1 MDVDKK
7 WLGPKFRKDA
17 KKIED
22 AVARI
27 SQEDRE
33 KLAALQEAG
42 GKVVVEFEGLGS
54 VELEKVT
61 IAKNEK
67 GVNGK
72 SPTFFNSILL
82 ILLIALVREYTPNV
96 IEPSFGIGRIFY
108 CLIEHIYW
116 SLPGN
121 EARGVL
127 SFLQRLYQLK
137 SSSYLSPVI
146 QTSLLLSLHFR

>member
-42 GKVVVEFEGLGS
+42 GKVFVEVEGLGS

-67 GVNGK
+67 SVNGK
-72 SPTFFNSILL
+72 SPTFVIL
-82 ILLIALVREYTPNV
+82 
-96 IEPSFGIGRIFY
+96 FY
-108 CLIEHIYW
+108 
-116 SLPGN
+116 
-121 EARGVL
+121 
-127 SFLQRLYQLK
+127 
-137 SSSYLSPVI
+137 
-146 QTSLLLSLHFR
+146 

>member
-7 WLGPKFRKDA
+7 WLGPKFQKDA
-17 KKIED
+17 KKIEE

-42 GKVVVEFEGLGS
+42 GKVVVEVEGLGS

-67 GVNGK
+67 RVNGK
-72 SPTFFNSILL
+72 SPTFAIL
-82 ILLIALVREYTPNV
+82 
-96 IEPSFGIGRIFY
+96 F
-108 CLIEHIYW
+108 C
-116 SLPGN
+116 
-121 EARGVL
+121 
-127 SFLQRLYQLK
+127 
-137 SSSYLSPVI
+137 
-146 QTSLLLSLHFR
+146 